1 MTVVSNVTPQM
12 KIKEIQKAL
21 NQKFFERE
29 AEIEGILL
37 GLLSKQ
43 NTLLIGEAGTAKS
56 ALISAVSNSITGA
69 EYFQWLLGQTTTP
82 EELFGAL
89 SLKDLEQGVYKR
101 NTANKLPNANVAFLD
116 EIFKSNSAILNSLL
130 TIINERIYYNN
141 GGIVHSPLMSLVGAS
156 NEYPMEEGLE
166 ALFDRFMLRYE
177 IGYMSEKDSFMGMM
191 QGVDVVIPTISLQ
204 ELSMAQMFVNS
215 VQVTKELLET
225 LFELRQDLKNEGI
238 IPSDRR
244 FKQSLSLL
252 QAKAFLEG
260 RTTVTNEDIKI
271 LGNALWV
278 EPEQIQMTREI
289 VSRYST
295 DTVMYM
301 LNNFKAEFEEIQKS
315 VEEKKG
321 EGLSVLG
328 GLIAEANVKL
338 NSLLTEVNTLKD
350 KYPSRNEVTNFIDV
364 IEAGRKYNADLMMGQ
379 A

>member
-1 MTVVSNVTPQM
+1 
-12 KIKEIQKAL
+12 
-21 NQKFFERE
+21 
-29 AEIEGILL
+29 
-37 GLLSKQ
+37 
-43 NTLLIGEAGTAKS
+43 
-56 ALISAVSNSITGA
+56 
-69 EYFQWLLGQTTTP
+69 
-82 EELFGAL
+82 
-89 SLKDLEQGVYKR
+89 
-101 NTANKLPNANVAFLD
+101 
-116 EIFKSNSAILNSLL
+116 
-130 TIINERIYYNN
+130 
-141 GGIVHSPLMSLVGAS
+141 
-156 NEYPMEEGLE
+156 
-166 ALFDRFMLRYE
+166 
-177 IGYMSEKDSFMGMM
+177 
-191 QGVDVVIPTISLQ
+191 VDVVIPTISLQ

-315 VEEKKG
+315 VE
-321 EGLSVLG
+321 
-328 GLIAEANVKL
+328 
-338 NSLLTEVNTLKD
+338 
-350 KYPSRNEVTNFIDV
+350 
-364 IEAGRKYNADLMMGQ
+364 
-379 A
+379 